1 MKIKEKDENLI
12 LKLLLGILIILS
24 TCFLAVG
31 YAAIST
37 TNLNIGLTVT
47 AKPFE
52 GMFISN
58 VEYYSDNG
66 ADLANSKIVS
76 YSETMLHTNIML
88 SLSDTSS
95 SITYEVTIFN
105 NSDSLKQFKGITY
118 LDDLYS
124 NKDIVYTLNGFA
136 VGQTIEKGE
145 SKTFNITFSYGKI
158 STITNNNLESYLNF
172 NFDYYFEEEN
182 DVDILIT
189 EGGSFE
195 FAGVSPE
202 NPIDLAN
209 ISNISFLIK
218 NGTGLNIIG
227 VQVDVTYTTRSG
239 SKQSAKI
246 YLKDEQHVELA
257 NQTVQFLGK
266 QTNREMSIVFEN
278 INIQT
283 NEKLHVSFDKNTI
296 TNGKVDVSRV
306 VLTPIFE

>member
-24 TCFLAVG
+24 ICFLAVG

-58 VEYYSDNG
+58 AEYYTDNG
-66 ADLANSKIVS
+66 ADLANCKIVS

-88 SLSDTSS
+88 SPSDTSS

-124 NKDIVYTLNGFA
+124 NKDIVYTINGFA
-136 VGQTIEKGE
+136 VGQIIEKGE

-182 DVDILIT
+182 DVDIVIN

-218 NGTGLNIIG
+218 NATGLNITG
-227 VQVDVTYTTRSG
+227 VQVDVTYTTTSG
-239 SKQSAKI
+239 SLQSAKI
-246 YLKDEQHVELA
+246 YLQDEEHNEIA
-257 NQTVQFLGK
+257 NQTVQFDK
-266 QTNREMSIVFEN
+266 KVTNRDKSIIFEN

-283 NEKLHVSFDKNTI
+283 NEKLHISFDKNTI

-306 VLTPIFE
+306 VITPIFE